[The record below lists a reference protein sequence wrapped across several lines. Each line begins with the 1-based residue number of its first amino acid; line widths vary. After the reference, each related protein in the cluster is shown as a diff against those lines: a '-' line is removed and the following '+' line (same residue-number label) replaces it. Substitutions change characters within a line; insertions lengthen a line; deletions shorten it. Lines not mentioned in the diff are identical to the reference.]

1 MYICR
6 QYAAIAGNPG
16 ADPLSTYTSIARQY
30 TKDVVGGKVP
40 TCKWVRAACQRQ
52 LDDLDRFKGKDS
64 LSEMPRCHRH

>member
-1 MYICR
+1 M
-6 QYAAIAGNPG
+6 
-16 ADPLSTYTSIARQY
+16 STYTSIARQY